1 MKKTKREI
9 GDEVIDMCLSWHP
22 YDKDTF
28 VQDVDELIDVWQQKA
43 DDNFIKTR
51 EECMCQC
58 AIRLG
63 YMITNASRESFRD
76 LVELGVY
83 AYNRTLI
90 KWNDVKEGEQIYYL
104 VLWRYLKEVS
114 EFKTD
119 EAKKEFKRVFE
130 MFPEDMIQTEKKEC
144 A

>member
-1 MKKTKREI
+1 MKKTKKEI